1 MWQLEWDFAC
11 AAGADPSVTA
21 DPAAFS
27 ATELLRLYRTR
38 QLSPAGVTRAVLD
51 RVEGFEPA
59 VNAFCLVDPER
70 AMQAARESEA
80 VGSGVSLRACSMAS
94 PRRSRT

>member
-1 MWQLEWDFAC
+1 MRHVERDFAS
-11 AAGADPSVTA
+11 AASVDPAVSA
-21 DPAAFS
+21 DPADFS

-38 QLSPAGVTRAVLD
+38 QLSPAEVARAVLE
-51 RVEGFEPA
+51 RIERFEPA

-80 VGSGVSLRACSMAS
+80 RWQRRLRACAS
-94 PRRSRT
+94 RVRC